1 MKTTPFDI
9 PEEMRNTAEKSVE
22 QARKAFDEI
31 VDATQK
37 AVAQAEGSAQSLRE
51 STADLNR
58 QAWAFLEENVTS
70 SFDLAA
76 RLARARTVE
85 EVAAIQ
91 QEFISRQTRNLADQ
105 GRSLGEMASRAAS
118 ATMDSI
124 KRK

>member
-58 QAWAFLEENVTS
+58 QAWAFLEENVSS

>member
-58 QAWAFLEENVTS
+58 QA
-70 SFDLAA
+70 
-76 RLARARTVE
+76 
-85 EVAAIQ
+85 
-91 QEFISRQTRNLADQ
+91 
-105 GRSLGEMASRAAS
+105 
-118 ATMDSI
+118 
-124 KRK
+124 